1 MNAKAFLCV
10 KPYLVV
16 SRFWSPALGHQEE
29 LKPDWCFSFWIFLDS
44 VYVCSLLSSCY
55 ALCWTSLL
63 LLVVNRWC
71 GTSCFLC
78 VHKGTDCAYLI
89 HYVVL
94 LLEPY
99 EQVIYLNVIVKFMH
113 LIINDAWLH
122 MTTCF
127 SSTPTLRI
135 LEADCKTFLFFL
147 FNDLPLIRRV
157 MFIQGNIYQN
167 FYACTFF

>member
-10 KPYLVV
+10 KPDPVV
-16 SRFWSPALGHQEE
+16 SSFWRPALGQREE
-29 LKPDWCFSFWIFLDS
+29 LKPDCFGPW
-44 VYVCSLLSSCY
+44 VGECSLLFLLCSMLDFAA
-55 ALCWTSLL
+55 ALCGKQM
-63 LLVVNRWC
+63 V
-71 GTSCFLC
+71 GFLC
-78 VHKGTDCAYLI
+78 SQRHGLCLSLPIMLNCRLI
-89 HYVVL
+89 LYG
-94 LLEPY
+94 
-99 EQVIYLNVIVKFMH
+99 QVIYLNVIVKFMH

-122 MTTCF
+122 MATCF

>member
-1 MNAKAFLCV
+1 M
-10 KPYLVV
+10 
-16 SRFWSPALGHQEE
+16 
-29 LKPDWCFSFWIFLDS
+29 
-44 VYVCSLLSSCY
+44 Y
-55 ALCWTSLL
+55 ALCSLPAML
-63 LLVVNRWC
+63 YVGLRRCSWWETDGVAHRV
-71 GTSCFLC
+71 SFC

-94 LLEPY
+94 LLDPY

-122 MTTCF
+122 MATCF

-135 LEADCKTFLFFL
+135 LEAACKTFLFFL